1 MFCKK
6 ANEVGLNQIVALP
19 GHNSRCKNWIKI
31 YRIGPN
37 ENSGR
42 KFRVNRLNVMKI
54 IKKNLKFSKRLH
66 I

>member
-19 GHNSRCKNWIKI
+19 AQNSRCKNWIKI

-37 ENSGR
+37 ENPG
-42 KFRVNRLNVMKI
+42 VKI
-54 IKKNLKFSKRLH
+54 SRELIKCQENF
-66 I
+66 